1 MPIIACSAP
10 MTAMPPC
17 PALMPPVRW
26 AKQAGQRKKG
36 GTTKHGYSAD
46 DDFVCDDSEDE
57 VESSSDSSDG
67 GSSGEDSDGGGR
79 GRQGQAQ
86 RRPGGKGKGAKGG
99 AEAGR
104 GGAGGGQRQQQQ
116 QQPGEEEEAKWLE
129 QAKASLF
136 EQNLLQVG
144 GAIRGVAFR
153 GLAVSHFPLP
163 LPGQRLELGDI
174 DIGVHST
181 SLPADLCRA
190 GDRAQGCGRLV
201 QVAVRAVA
209 AARADG
215 ARPPHAHLLA
225 VARHAGHPG
234 GAHYGGWATWPQ
246 GVCVLV
252 HLWHVSVCANI
263 PNNCCNPLHRHHFQ
277 PVPVTAV
284 SCLPTSLPRWRRAWR
299 SAAHHSHMTTC

>member
-1 MPIIACSAP
+1 
-10 MTAMPPC
+10 MTVMPPR

-67 GSSGEDSDGGGR
+67 GSSGEDSDDGGR
-79 GRQGQAQ
+79 ARQGQAQ
-86 RRPGGKGKGAKGG
+86 RRPGGKGKGDKGG

-153 GLAVSHFPLP
+153 GLAVSYLPLP
-163 LPGQRLELGDI
+163 LPGQRLELVDI
-174 DIGVHST
+174 DIDVHST
-181 SLPADLCRA
+181 LLPADLCRA

-225 VARHAGHPG
+225 VTRHAGHPG
-234 GAHYGGWATWPQ
+234 GAHCGGWATCRRHAL
-246 GVCVLV
+246 G
-252 HLWHVSVCANI
+252 HGRH
-263 PNNCCNPLHRHHFQ
+263 NPFHHHHFS

-284 SCLPTSLPRWRRAWR
+284 SCLLTSLPSSRTCAFNYVTCLPTFLPRPCRRASR
-299 SAAHHSHMTTC
+299 HRA